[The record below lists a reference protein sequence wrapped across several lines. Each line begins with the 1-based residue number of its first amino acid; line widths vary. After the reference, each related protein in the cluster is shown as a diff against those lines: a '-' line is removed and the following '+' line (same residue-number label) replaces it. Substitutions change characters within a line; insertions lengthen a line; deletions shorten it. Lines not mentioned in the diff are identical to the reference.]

1 MNTAKLLLGSVLLT
15 LSLNTLADSST
26 PVDAI
31 QPAAAGPAAISLD
44 ILKVAPCKT
53 NGDGTYVEMITTMA
67 SVLPPEIGDA
77 LLARYCEE
85 CFKRKFQVT
94 QKR

>member
-1 MNTAKLLLGSVLLT
+1 MRTAKILLGSVLLAI
-15 LSLNTLADSST
+15 SLNTFADSSA
-26 PVDAI
+26 PVGI
-31 QPAAAGPAAISLD
+31 MQPADAGPAAISLD

-53 NGDGTYVEMITTMA
+53 TGDGTYVEMITTMA